1 MALFKKTEKYTYE
14 NKRKENQAQRLVYKK
29 KWTTTG
35 SQAGDL
41 FILSLILAF
50 QQNFKAS

>member
-29 KWTTTG
+29 K
-35 SQAGDL
+35 SEPQQALKPVIYL
-41 FILSLILAF
+41 FFLLF
-50 QQNFKAS
+50 